1 MVAGVNHGAAAD
13 CTEDMLKT
21 NTSALAP
28 VLAALALT
36 AGCSDL
42 QDDAV
47 LAHAAEDARLV
58 DLQNRFVMPGMVD
71 AHTHPGLIATGAN
84 VSVLDE
90 TDEADEE
97 PANAD
102 RMPSRP
108 REATLAWLQ
117 RQRSDDLFMF
127 FKRPI
132 AGLSPGGRYIVT
144 VSVEIA
150 TDAPAARSGKVYPRG
165 GGGAVEVRRAFVEVL
180 GSIPACAGKPE
191 APRRLQDCRSVH
203 PRVCGEASAI
213 LLTVLRPFS
222 CQRAAA
228 F

>member
-1 MVAGVNHGAAAD
+1 
-13 CTEDMLKT
+13 
-21 NTSALAP
+21 
-28 VLAALALT
+28 
-36 AGCSDL
+36 
-42 QDDAV
+42 
-47 LAHAAEDARLV
+47 
-58 DLQNRFVMPGMVD
+58 
-71 AHTHPGLIATGAN
+71 
-84 VSVLDE
+84 
-90 TDEADEE
+90 
-97 PANAD
+97 
-102 RMPSRP
+102 
-108 REATLAWLQ
+108 
-117 RQRSDDLFMF
+117 MF

-191 APRRLQDCRSVH
+191 GHRRLQDCRSVH
-203 PRVCGEASAI
+203 PRVCGEASII